1 MFTNPSLKETVS
13 YLFSDCIKEYEGKR
27 VFHILSL
34 QEYTQLK
41 SENLE
46 EVDPEEEADIGFH
59 IEDFFNHLGASRDST
74 ILIYSH
80 MLDSTQTF
88 MMKHCQ
94 GYQNIVCTADIQ
106 TSGKGVV
113 CEEE

>member
-13 YLFSDCIKEYEGKR
+13 YLFSECIK
-27 VFHILSL
+27 
-34 QEYTQLK
+34 
-41 SENLE
+41 ENLE

-59 IEDFFNHLGASRDST
+59 VEDFFNHLGASKDST
-74 ILIYSH
+74 ILVYSH

-94 GYQNIVCTADIQ
+94 GYQNIVCTTDIQ
-106 TSGKGVV
+106 TSGRGVV
-113 CEEE
+113 CEEK

>member
-1 MFTNPSLKETVS
+1 MLQYAASIFPQSIQMCGVERRIKFVTLEQYQEVTSEHLTEVS
-13 YLFSDCIKEYEGKR
+13 DNDDECEDFC
-27 VFHILSL
+27 V
-34 QEYTQLK
+34 
-41 SENLE
+41 
-46 EVDPEEEADIGFH
+46 
-59 IEDFFNHLGASRDST
+59 EDFFNHLGASRDST

>member
-27 VFHILSL
+27 VFRILSL

-59 IEDFFNHLGASRDST
+59 IEDFFNPLGASRDST
-74 ILIYSH
+74 ILVYAH
-80 MLDSTQTF
+80 TLDSTQTVLLD
-88 MMKHCQ
+88 HCK
-94 GYQNIVCTADIQ
+94 GYQNIVCTTDIQ
-106 TSGKGVV
+106 TNGKGVV